1 MPSASTNAGISSTS
15 TALPHSIFDGSKRIA
30 SVAPF
35 SDTEVDSYF
44 GTF

>member
-15 TALPHSIFDGSKRIA
+15 TAIPHSIFDVSKHIA

-35 SDTEVDSYF
+35 RDTEADSYF